1 MEQKTKNK
9 SRMISFRM
17 PEDQIELLA
26 ELADK
31 TGNSKSEV
39 LRLGLALV
47 KQRKA
52 FVDARGGAEAGN
64 KLESINAGN
73 DVRHSSN
80 VKNV

>member
-1 MEQKTKNK
+1 
-9 SRMISFRM
+9 MISFRM

-52 FVDARGGAEAGN
+52 FVDARGGAE
-64 KLESINAGN
+64 
-73 DVRHSSN
+73 
-80 VKNV
+80 

>member
-52 FVDARGGAEAGN
+52 FVDARGGAEAAN
-64 KLESINAGN
+64 KLESINA
-73 DVRHSSN
+73 
-80 VKNV
+80 